1 MAPRTSRKRTIL
13 EWDNDSD
20 DEDGDTTPR
29 IISIPHT
36 EVNLGDS
43 GRQST
48 RTSYISTLAS
58 PPKQATNSNTQPIES
73 QYYREGY
80 FDQQETGFDE
90 DHLPDLDLCD
100 ESDCDDESDDDLDPA
115 YEQHLDEQ
123 EPGPPKPK
131 RRPRV

>member
-90 DHLPDLDLCD
+90 DHLPDLCD
-100 ESDCDDESDDDLDPA
+100 ESECDDESDDDLDPA